1 MEVKI
6 NINNMLMCKNNML
19 MCKNNMFKMC
29 KIPDF
34 FMERAAK
41 T

>member
-19 MCKNNMFKMC
+19 MCKNNMLMC